1 MSSNHLA
8 VFCTCPD
15 EQTARRLAEAV
26 VEAKLAACVNILPGV
41 SSVFYWEGQA
51 QSEQEHLLMIK
62 TSELA
67 YSRLESKLVELHPY
81 ELPEVI
87 AVGIERGLAGF
98 LDWIR
103 DQTR

>member
-15 EQTARRLAEAV
+15 EQTARRLAETV

-103 DQTR
+103 DETR

>member
-41 SSVFYWEGQA
+41 SSVFYWEGRA

>member
-15 EQTARRLAEAV
+15 EQTARRLAETV